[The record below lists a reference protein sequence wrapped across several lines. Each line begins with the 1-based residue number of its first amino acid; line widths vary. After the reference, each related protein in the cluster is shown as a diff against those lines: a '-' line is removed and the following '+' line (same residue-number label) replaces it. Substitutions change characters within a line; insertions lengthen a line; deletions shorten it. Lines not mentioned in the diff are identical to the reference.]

1 MTIDKKFGVGFLFV
15 CGMVVSGC
23 LGYSIKE
30 TQHQDRMEIVAQ
42 YNAQQSSC
50 SRMIQQLSHMS
61 SNQSFYKKKISQR
74 SCYRKNAKGL
84 IYIK

>member
-50 SRMIQQLSHMS
+50 SRMMQQLSHMS
-61 SNQSFYKKKISQR
+61 SKQTFYKKKSPKEVAIERMQR
-74 SCYRKNAKGL
+74 D
-84 IYIK
+84 

>member
-23 LGYSIKE
+23 LGYSIKD
-30 TQHQDRMEIVAQ
+30 TQHKDRMEIVAQ

-50 SRMIQQLSHMS
+50 SRMMQQLSNYSTKEIKRKPSPKELAIIRM
-61 SNQSFYKKKISQR
+61 QR
-74 SCYRKNAKGL
+74 D
-84 IYIK
+84 

>member
-1 MTIDKKFGVGFLFV
+1 MTLDKKLGLGFLFV
-15 CGMVVSGC
+15 SGMIISGC

-50 SRMIQQLSHMS
+50 SRMMQQLSQYSTKTIKRKPSPKELAIIRM
-61 SNQSFYKKKISQR
+61 QR
-74 SCYRKNAKGL
+74 D
-84 IYIK
+84 

>member
-1 MTIDKKFGVGFLFV
+1 MTIDKKFGFGFLFV

-30 TQHQDRMEIVAQ
+30 TQHQDRMEVVAQ

-50 SRMIQQLSHMS
+50 TRMMQQLSTFSTKTIKRKPSPKELAIIRM
-61 SNQSFYKKKISQR
+61 QR
-74 SCYRKNAKGL
+74 D
-84 IYIK
+84 

>member
-1 MTIDKKFGVGFLFV
+1 MTKDMKLGIGFLFI

-30 TQHQDRMEIVAQ
+30 SEHQDRLQIIAQ

-50 SRMIQQLSHMS
+50 SRMMQQLSEYS
-61 SNQSFYKKKISQR
+61 SKTIKRKPSPKELAIIRMQR
-74 SCYRKNAKGL
+74 D
-84 IYIK
+84 

>member
-1 MTIDKKFGVGFLFV
+1 MTIDKKFGIGFLFV

-42 YNAQQSSC
+42 YSAQQSSC
-50 SRMIQQLSHMS
+50 ARMMQQLSHMS
-61 SNQSFYKKKISQR
+61 GNKTYYKVRSPKEFAIERMQR
-74 SCYRKNAKGL
+74 N
-84 IYIK
+84 